1 MINSIFQSTTIPLLE
16 QVAAFTERRQEIL
29 AGNMANINTDDY
41 RMRDLDVEKFQA
53 ILRQAIGQRHQPPK
67 SKDQYA
73 MPPFPSPGFS
83 QSASAAQQP
92 DIASLFTPELFKAVE
107 APPENLTFQQSQH
120 RRRNDGDDQKRDAAK
135 LCRGVYQRPNDV
147 VATRHF
153 RTRLTPV

>member
-92 DIASLFTPELFKAVE
+92 DIASLFTPELFKEVE
-107 APPENLTFQQSQH
+107 APPENLTFPAGTDRSIEEETMEMTKNAMLQSYAVEFINAQMTLLQH
-120 RRRNDGDDQKRDAAK
+120 VISER
-135 LCRGVYQRPNDV
+135 V
-147 VATRHF
+147 
-153 RTRLTPV
+153 